1 MSKPAWGPG
10 LSRARSNAAF
20 SGGRIHSSAPSARI
34 QSVVARSSARC
45 FWAEKPGKSV
55 VVTTRAPD
63 ASAISLVSSVLALS
77 IRIFSS
83 TKSAE
88 SRQRRKV
95 RPLFLVIMISE
106 RDGLAILA
114 ASDSRFLAA
123 EQSADVLVMA
133 QPDQGGDKE
142 RDRGKL
148 AGGDEP
154 GDNGGQRYRAE
165 SRQRGIAECRGDQ
178 QPRATADE
186 ADPPIQRQ
194 QYAQAGGHA
203 LAPFE
208 AKPQGIEMA
217 DERAAAGQ
225 DRRIGSPVSCDQHG
239 ERTFAAVKQQRRR
252 GQAPMPRA

>member
-1 MSKPAWGPG
+1 MSKQAWGLG

-20 SGGRIHSSAPSARI
+20 SGGRIHSSASSARI
-34 QSVVARSSARC
+34 QSVVTRSSARC

-133 QPDQGGDKE
+133 PPDHAGHTNPDPA
-142 RDRGKL
+142 KL
-148 AGGDEP
+148 
-154 GDNGGQRYRAE
+154 
-165 SRQRGIAECRGDQ
+165 S
-178 QPRATADE
+178 
-186 ADPPIQRQ
+186 
-194 QYAQAGGHA
+194 
-203 LAPFE
+203 
-208 AKPQGIEMA
+208 
-217 DERAAAGQ
+217 RAATPH
-225 DRRIGSPVSCDQHG
+225 RNC
-239 ERTFAAVKQQRRR
+239 
-252 GQAPMPRA
+252 